1 MSEHSQHT
9 PDEKLIIMARQIA
22 DFFRSQPDMPAEEA
36 VAGHINDFWGYR
48 MRRGLLAL
56 IADGKVTDPVVV
68 ATAPFIRLPGEA
80 SEGVAPNDPL
90 THMNEAEA
98 ES

>member
-1 MSEHSQHT
+1 MSEVSEHT
-9 PDEKLIIMARQIA
+9 PDEKLLRMAAQIA
-22 DFFRSQPDMPAEEA
+22 DFFRSQPDQPPEVG

-48 MRRGLLAL
+48 MRRGFLALLA
-56 IADGKVTDPVVV
+56 AGATDDPVLR
-68 ATAPFIRLPGEA
+68 ATGALIRLPGEA
-80 SEGVAPNDPL
+80 TEGVVPNDPL

>member
-1 MSEHSQHT
+1 MSEISEHT
-9 PDEKLIIMARQIA
+9 PGEKLVRMAGQIA

-48 MRRGLLAL
+48 MRRELLAL
-56 IADGKVTDPVVV
+56 IAEGKVTNPIVA
-68 ATAPFIRLPGEA
+68 ATAPYIRVPGEP